1 MMSHGTSFQNID
13 HNSKELPTALP
24 PLTAFPYGNNNGVFI
39 GTLYTRAT
47 KRDCVNCGLRHSSYE
62 TNENAYE

>member
-1 MMSHGTSFQNID
+1 MSHGTSFQNID

-47 KRDCVNCGLRHSSYE
+47 KRDCVN
-62 TNENAYE
+62 